1 MTTGTQSSLVSPQQS
16 EGVTLK
22 KSDQSQKEIETDGK
36 SDKRGGR
43 EEEKKK
49 NTRAFTRKH
58 NDIQENRTYCV
69 SLTLQTEHTPRT
81 RS

>member
-1 MTTGTQSSLVSPQQS
+1 MTTGTQSSLVSPHQS

-49 NTRAFTRKH
+49 IH
-58 NDIQENRTYCV
+58 GPLHENITIYKKTERTVY
-69 SLTLQTEHTPRT
+69 P
-81 RS
+81 